1 MDGIIVIDKPKNKT
15 SRDVVN
21 EVCQILHTKKVGH
34 TGTLDPIA
42 TGVLVIC
49 VGKATKLVE
58 MITAYDKEYIAQIQL
73 GIKTDTKDITG
84 TILEKQNVDITKEQ
98 IEKALKEMT
107 KTYLQTVPI
116 YSAVKVK
123 GKKLYEYARNKK
135 EVKLP
140 TREVK
145 IQNLRLIDK
154 IKKEN
159 QQVIF
164 TIECHVSKG
173 TYIRSLIEDIAE
185 KMGTIGTMT
194 SLRRTKQGMFDIQQ
208 ANTLEDLKN
217 NQFYFYSVEDVLK
230 EYKQIEVN
238 KDLEFKVKNGA
249 RIPNLYQEDTIVFT
263 KNNRV
268 LAVYKTYEKDNNLIK
283 PWKMF
288 L

>member
-1 MDGIIVIDKPKNKT
+1 MDGIIIIDKPKNKT

-58 MITAYDKEYIAQIQL
+58 MLTAYDKEYIAQIQL

-123 GKKLYEYARNKK
+123 GKKLYEYARNQE
-135 EVKLP
+135 EVELP

-208 ANTLEDLKN
+208 ANTLENLKN

-249 RIPNLYQEDTIVFT
+249 LIPNLYQEKIVVFT
-263 KNNRV
+263 KNNKV
-268 LAVYKTYEKDNNLIK
+268 IAIYKEYEKDRSFIK
-283 PWKMF
+283 PWKM
-288 L
+288 LL

>member
-34 TGTLDPIA
+34 TGTLDPLA

-58 MITAYDKEYIAQIQL
+58 MITAYDKEYITQIQL

-84 TILEKQNVDITKEQ
+84 AILEKQNVDITTEQ
-98 IEKALKEMT
+98 IEKALKDMT
-107 KTYLQTVPI
+107 KIYLQTVPI
-116 YSAVKVK
+116 YSAVKVN

-208 ANTLEDLKN
+208 ANTLENLKN

-249 RIPNLYQEDTIVFT
+249 LIPNLYQEKIVVFT
-263 KNNRV
+263 KNNKV
-268 LAVYKTYEKDNNLIK
+268 IAIYKEYEKDRSFIK
-283 PWKMF
+283 PWKM
-288 L
+288 LL

>member
-123 GKKLYEYARNKK
+123 GKKLYEYARNQE
-135 EVKLP
+135 EVELP

-145 IQNLRLIDK
+145 IQSLKLIDE
-154 IKKEN
+154 IKEEN
-159 QQVIF
+159 QQVTF
-164 TIECHVSKG
+164 TIECSVSKG

-185 KMGTIGTMT
+185 KIKTIGTMT
-194 SLRRTKQGMFDIQQ
+194 SLRRTKQGMFDIHQ
-208 ANTLEDLKN
+208 ANTLEDLKEN
-217 NQFYFYSVEDVLK
+217 HFHLYSIEEILK
-230 EYKQIEVN
+230 EYKQIEVD
-238 KDLEFKVKNGA
+238 KDLEFKIKNGA

>member
-1 MDGIIVIDKPKNKT
+1 MDGIIIIDKPKDKT

-73 GIKTDTKDITG
+73 GIKTDTKDSTG
-84 TILEKQNVDITKEQ
+84 TVLEKQNVDITKEQ

-123 GKKLYEYARNKK
+123 GKKLYEYARNQE
-135 EVKLP
+135 EVELP

-145 IQNLRLIDK
+145 IQSLKLIDE
-154 IKKEN
+154 IKEEN
-159 QQVIF
+159 QQVTF
-164 TIECHVSKG
+164 TIECSVSKG

-194 SLRRTKQGMFDIQQ
+194 SLRRTKQGKFDINQ
-208 ANTLEDLKN
+208 ANTLEDLKEN
-217 NQFYFYSVEDVLK
+217 RFHLYSIEEILK
-230 EYKQIEVN
+230 EYKQIEVD
-238 KDLEFKVKNGA
+238 KDLEFKVKNGV
-249 RIPNLYQEDTIVFT
+249 RIPNLYHEDTIVFT

-268 LAVYKTYEKDNNLIK
+268 MAIYKKYEKDNNLIK

>member
-1 MDGIIVIDKPKNKT
+1 MDGIIVIDKPQNKT
-15 SRDVVN
+15 SRNVVN
-21 EVCQILHTKKVGH
+21 EVCQILHIKKAGH
-34 TGTLDPIA
+34 TGTLDPLA

-49 VGKATKLVE
+49 MGKATKLVE

-73 GIKTDTKDITG
+73 GIKTDTKDKTG
-84 TILEKQNVDITKEQ
+84 TILKKQNVDITKEE
-98 IEKALKEMT
+98 IEKALKRMP

-116 YSAVKVK
+116 YSAVKVN

-145 IQNLRLIDK
+145 ILNLRLIDE
-154 IKKEN
+154 IKKEK

-164 TIECHVSKG
+164 TIKCRVSKG

-194 SLRRTKQGMFDIQQ
+194 SLRRTKQGIFDIQH
-208 ANTLEDLKN
+208 ANTLEDLRN
-217 NQFYFYSVEDVLK
+217 NQFYFYSIEEILK

-249 RIPNLYQEDTIVFT
+249 LIPNLYQEKIIVFT
-263 KNNRV
+263 KNNKV
-268 LAVYKTYEKDNNLIK
+268 IAIYKEYEKDNCLMK
-283 PWKMF
+283 PWKM
-288 L
+288 LL